1 MYNKSPLPPAKLRCL
16 KPSEKLITLTAAAT
30 AAVWT
35 GTGSHV
41 IASVVGGGV
50 ALH

>member
-1 MYNKSPLPPAKLRCL
+1 MYNKSPLPPAKLRGL
-16 KPSEKLITLTAAAT
+16 KQMTAAAT

-50 ALH
+50 TLH